1 MAKKKAAECPAGER
15 WAVPYADFL
24 SLLLALFIAL
34 WAISNTDASKAKAM
48 SDAMINVFNVPRPS
62 VTFQPLIQRPPD
74 PGQVRESTEGK
85 MPHTSDGSS
94 PSFASQSSIS
104 QMQMV
109 IQEGGVLEQIE
120 QGIVL
125 RLPVSLPFEQGKA
138 DISHNE
144 NALSVRRI
152 AEVLNKLPE
161 EVKIDVRGYTDDK
174 PLPKGSPFKDNYD
187 LAAARA
193 RVVTEG
199 LFKNGATHS
208 NISYSAHGSSSPT
221 APNTTAQN
229 QQNNNRVEIFIFT
242 QPTGLRSIKSV
253 LDESMSGTTLE
264 DGTPLN

>member
-174 PLPKGSPFKDNYD
+174 PLPKGSPFRDNYD

-193 RVVTEG
+193 RVVTEE

>member
-253 LDESMSGTTLE
+253 LDESMGGTTLE

>member
-1 MAKKKAAECPAGER
+1 MAKQKAQECPAGEK

-74 PGQVRESTEGK
+74 PGQVRESTEGS

-94 PSFASQSSIS
+94 PSFANAGAVS

-109 IQEGGVLEQIE
+109 TQDGGVLEQVE

-125 RLPVSLPFEQGKA
+125 RLPVFLPFEQSRA
-138 DISHNE
+138 DIAYNE
-144 NALSVRRI
+144 NTLSIRRI
-152 AEVLNKLPE
+152 AEVINKLPE
-161 EVKIDVRGYTDDK
+161 EIKIDIRGYTDSN

-208 NISYSAHGSSSPT
+208 NISYSAHGATSPS

-242 QPTGLRSIKSV
+242 SPTGLRKVKSV
-253 LDESMSGTTLE
+253 LDGEMQGATLE

>member
-74 PGQVRESTEGK
+74 PGKVRESTEGK

-109 IQEGGVLEQIE
+109 IQEGGVLEQVE

-138 DISHNE
+138 DIAHNE

-161 EVKIDVRGYTDDK
+161 EAKIDVRGYTDDK
-174 PLPKGSPFKDNYD
+174 PLPKGSPFRDNYD

>member
-125 RLPVSLPFEQGKA
+125 RLPVSLPFEEGKA